1 MAQDEGRFG
10 RINDPHRCWAPKG
23 IRPGAPRQVVREYSY
38 AYAAVCPDRGR
49 MTCLILPYA
58 NTEMMNIF
66 LREVSVDFAD
76 SFVLMLVDQAGWH
89 RSNSLKVPENIRL
102 IPQPAHSPELNPV
115 EHVWQ
120 EVRKT
125 SMANTAFTSL
135 EQVER
140 SVANG
145 LVDLANQPERLRS
158 LTNFNYLNVH
168 C

>member
-1 MAQDEGRFG
+1 
-10 RINDPHRCWAPKG
+10 
-23 IRPGAPRQVVREYSY
+23 
-38 AYAAVCPDRGR
+38 